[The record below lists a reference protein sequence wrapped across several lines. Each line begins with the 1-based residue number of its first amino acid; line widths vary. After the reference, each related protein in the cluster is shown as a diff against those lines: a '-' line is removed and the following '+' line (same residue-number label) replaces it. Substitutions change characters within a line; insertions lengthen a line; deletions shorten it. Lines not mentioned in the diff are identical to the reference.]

1 MRSMSINRI
10 GPGIPVLVLF
20 LTLVLVP
27 AVPALAH
34 KVYLFA
40 WVEGDQVMVDS
51 YFSKAKKVQGGKIIV
66 YDSSGRKLLEGL
78 TDDQGRFSFKPP
90 QKADLHL
97 VVEAGMGHQGEFL
110 LPAGDLPETTAEA
123 QPDTASVQ
131 SGAASFR
138 TMVSPAEA
146 VQIDPDQIKKV
157 VERALDER
165 LGPLVR
171 SIAELREDQ
180 GPGLTEI
187 VGGIGYIFGIMG
199 LFMYFRRGKS

>member
-1 MRSMSINRI
+1 MSINRL
-10 GPGIPVLVLF
+10 GPGIPALVLF
-20 LTLVLVP
+20 LTWLLGP

-40 WVEGDQVMVDS
+40 WAEGDQVMVDS

-66 YDSSGRKLLEGL
+66 YDASGRKLLEGV
-78 TDDQGRFSFKPP
+78 TDEQGRFSFQAP
-90 QKADLHL
+90 QKTDLRL
-97 VVEAGMGHQGEFL
+97 VVEAGMGHRGEFL
-110 LPAGDLPETTAEA
+110 LSAEDLPETSVAVQA
-123 QPDTASVQ
+123 PDKAAGQSGTASSPTG
-131 SGAASFR
+131 SG
-138 TMVSPAEA
+138 PAEA
-146 VQIDPDQIKKV
+146 VRIDPDQIKKV

-199 LFMYFRRGKS
+199 LFMYFRRGRK